1 MEPTAGN
8 PSPSGRNGASVES
21 GVTEASISR
30 PRIDSIDLL
39 RGLIM
44 VIMALDHVRDHF
56 SKATFDPTDLTQTT
70 PGYFLTRWI
79 THFCAPVFVL
89 LAGTGARLSRKGGK
103 STRDLARFL
112 WTRGLWLILLEF
124 TIVRPGWIFGSG
136 AARVLWGEVLWAM
149 GCSMVALAGLVFLPA
164 GRIAVVGVVLLV
176 GHNLLDPVDRMDL
189 GAANWLWTALHR
201 VGEFSLAGFA
211 RFHVGYPLLAWIG
224 VLACGYALG
233 EVFLWETERR
243 RRFLVRLGFS
253 AITGFVLLRAARVYG
268 DPEPWQRE
276 ANDLFTVFSFLNCTK
291 YPPSVLFLLMTLG
304 PSLLALAWFE
314 RASLPRAWRPLLVF
328 GRVPLFYYLLHFTVI
343 RGGAVA
349 AGLMARH
356 AGGRIVDLQLG
367 THDHSSG
374 FRLGLPGVYLVWVL
388 VVLAIYPACRW
399 FAEVKRRHTSSLL
412 SYL

>member
-1 MEPTAGN
+1 MEPIAGK
-8 PSPSGRNGASVES
+8 PSPSGRNGVSVGSSRTDAS
-21 GVTEASISR
+21 APR

-56 SKATFDPTDLTQTT
+56 AKATFDPTDLTQTT

-89 LAGTGARLSRKGGK
+89 LAGTGARLSRRSAK
-103 STRDLARFL
+103 STRDLAHFL
-112 WTRGLWLILLEF
+112 WTRGLWLIFLEF
-124 TIVRPGWIFGSG
+124 TVVRPGWIFGSG
-136 AARVLWGEVLWAM
+136 ASRILWGEVLWAM
-149 GCSMVALAGLVFLPA
+149 GGSMVVLAGLVFLPA
-164 GRIAVVGVVLLV
+164 RRIALVGIVLLA
-176 GHNLLDPVDRMDL
+176 GHNLLDPLDGMDL
-189 GAANWLWTALHR
+189 GAADWLWSVLHR

-211 RFHVGYPLLAWIG
+211 RFHVGYPLLAWIA

-243 RRFLVRLGFS
+243 RRFLVRLGFF

-268 DPEPWQRE
+268 DPKPWQRE

-291 YPPSVLFLLMTLG
+291 YPPSLLFLLMTLG
-304 PSLLALAWFE
+304 PSLLVLAWFE
-314 RASLPRAWRPLLVF
+314 RASIPRACQPLLVF
-328 GRVPLFYYLLHFTVI
+328 GRVPLFYYLLHFLVI

-349 AGLMARH
+349 AGLIASH
-356 AGGRIVDLQLG
+356 AGSKIVDLHLG
-367 THDHSSG
+367 THDRSSG
-374 FRLGLPGVYLVWVL
+374 VRLGLPGVYLVWVV
-388 VVLAIYPACRW
+388 VVLAMYPACRW
-399 FAEVKRRHTSSLL
+399 FAEIKRRHKSRLL